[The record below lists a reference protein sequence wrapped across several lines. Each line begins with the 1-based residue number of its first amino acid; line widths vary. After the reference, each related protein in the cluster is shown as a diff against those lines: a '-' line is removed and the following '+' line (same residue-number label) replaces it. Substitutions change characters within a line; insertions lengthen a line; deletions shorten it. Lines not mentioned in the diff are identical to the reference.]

1 MSRRYNST
9 TDLPG
14 EIAVFPLSG
23 VILLPRA
30 SLPLNIF
37 EPRYLQLFDDIM
49 RTTRLVGIVQPVGEG
64 GPTGSPQ
71 DRAAALREIGCAGRV
86 TTYQEH
92 EDGRLTVVLTGVA
105 RFRTADEKVVAHP
118 YRVVGADFAEFADD
132 LEPGHGED
140 SVDRERLLDTLRR
153 YLAQR
158 NLKAD
163 WSAVMRTGSE
173 QLVNW
178 LSVAS
183 PFGPGEKQALLEA
196 STLKDRA
203 EALITLAEMELAT
216 GGGGDAGGRL
226 Q

>member
-1 MSRRYNST
+1 MPRRYQTLS
-9 TDLPG
+9 DLPG
-14 EIAVFPLSG
+14 ELAVFPLSG
-23 VILLPRA
+23 AILLPRA

-37 EPRYLQLFDDIM
+37 EPRYLQLFDDVM

-71 DRAAALREIGCAGRV
+71 ERSALLREIGCAGRV

-92 EDGRLTVVLTGVA
+92 EDGRLTVVLSGVC
-105 RFRTADEKVVAHP
+105 RFRMVDERTVPHP
-118 YRVVGADFAEFADD
+118 YRVLGADFASFAGD
-132 LEPGHGED
+132 LDVGLGEQD
-140 SVDRERLLDTLRR
+140 VDRERLLDTLRR
-153 YLAQR
+153 YLALR

-163 WSAVMRTGSE
+163 WTAISRTGSE

-183 PFGPGEKQALLEA
+183 PFGTGEKQALLEA
-196 STLKDRA
+196 ETLRERA
-203 EALITLAEMELAT
+203 EALITLAEMELAMS
-216 GGGGDAGGRL
+216 GGSDPGGRL

>member
-1 MSRRYNST
+1 MPRRYQMLS
-9 TDLPG
+9 DLPN
-14 EIAVFPLSG
+14 ELAIFPLAGS
-23 VILLPRA
+23 ILLPRA

-37 EPRYLQLFDDIM
+37 EPRYLQLFDDVM
-49 RTTRLVGIVQPVGEG
+49 RSSRLVGIIQPVGEG

-71 DRAAALREIGCAGRV
+71 DRSASLRDIGCAGRV

-92 EDGRLTVVLTGVA
+92 EDGRLTIVLSGVC
-105 RFRTADEKVVAHP
+105 RFRTSEECQVSHP
-118 YRVVGADFAEFADD
+118 YRMFSVDFGSFTGD
-132 LEPGHGED
+132 LEVGGGED
-140 SVDRERLLDTLRR
+140 EVDRERLLDTLRR
-153 YLAQR
+153 YLALR

-163 WSAVMRTGSE
+163 WSAISRTGSE

-196 STLKDRA
+196 GTLKERA

-216 GGGGDAGGRL
+216 SGGSDPGGRL

>member
-1 MSRRYNST
+1 MPRRYNST

-14 EIAVFPLSG
+14 EIAVFPLAG
-23 VILLPRA
+23 AILLPRA

-37 EPRYLQLFDDIM
+37 EPRYLQLFEDVM
-49 RTTRLVGIVQPVGEG
+49 STTRLVGIVQPVGEG

-92 EDGRLTVVLTGVA
+92 EDGRLTIVLTGIA
-105 RFRTADEKVVAHP
+105 RFRTGGEKPIVQP
-118 YRVVGADFAEFADD
+118 YRMVGADFSGFADD

-140 SVDRERLLDTLRR
+140 DVDRERLLETLRR
-153 YLAQR
+153 YLALR

-163 WSAVMRTGSE
+163 WSAVVRTSSE

-196 STLKDRA
+196 ATLKDRT

-216 GGGGDAGGRL
+216 GGGGESGGRL